1 MCKFSFKN
9 QQGEP
14 LKDIH
19 YPNHPVSQATSLCFH
34 PQKQML
40 ISGWENGEIHVWIS
54 GKREFMSIQGSGYH
68 KSPVMLVEFSEQGG
82 RLVTADS
89 VSSLIFFIFIP
100 SNFE

>member
-1 MCKFSFKN
+1 M
-9 QQGEP
+9 
-14 LKDIH
+14 
-19 YPNHPVSQATSLCFH
+19 SQATSLCFH
-34 PQKQML
+34 PQKQIL

-89 VSSLIFFIFIP
+89 VSFCFFISIP
-100 SNFE
+100 LSIFKCFKKKYAFTEWNNDWLEM